1 MIRSRLLGNSAII
14 WLSGIFTIAFGLF
27 CFKFLMEAMDKYT
40 LPLGIIIGVVALIV
54 WIFTA
59 GRYWWFAYPVLSFW
73 GGYIYLGFKIYPD
86 ELGLLVAIAGF
97 LLYAVRNR
105 ERLHQERPPLTWALI
120 LLIAYFVIHMSV
132 SYYLS
137 NLDWLTGGGS
147 IIRVYSSGLTAL
159 LFCWLFYEYGAQN
172 VKKLILIIFALL
184 ALRILLSLLFFSAP
198 GLFNYGEEALF
209 VLYSSADLRF
219 SALYEMILGI
229 GIYYLTNKR
238 LVKNA
243 ILLFIFLLLVII
255 LFGEGRVSAACAA
268 SVLVI
273 WMLLA
278 KKLRL
283 LVYLSPLVL
292 ILIIQV
298 FAQMHLLSNLP
309 LEVQRSLSFLPG
321 LESQLIYAT
330 EGSDQWHTDLFWLGY
345 EKWTNTWGSFWI
357 GNTIDARDVYSFL
370 KLNYAMQLEIAA
382 GTARY
387 ESTLWTVLATLG
399 VVGFFLYVSVFIFLC
414 RDMAAKVLKD
424 GIISDRH
431 GIYAMALL
439 SLTPMIL
446 FGWIRG
452 GFPVTEILFC
462 VMAKV
467 VYDDDQIIKNGL
479 LHASPE

>member
-1 MIRSRLLGNSAII
+1 MIRSRIGNSAII
-14 WLSGIFTIAFGLF
+14 WLAGIFTVAFGLF
-27 CFKFLMEAMDKYT
+27 FFKILMESVDKYT
-40 LPLGIIIGVVALIV
+40 LPLVVPIGVVVLLIWV
-54 WIFTA
+54 FTA
-59 GRYWWFAYPVLSFW
+59 GRYWWFAYPVLTFW

-97 LLYAVRNR
+97 LVYAVKNR
-105 ERLHQERPPLTWALI
+105 EGLHQDRPPLTWALI
-120 LLIAYFVIHMSV
+120 LLIAYFIVHMSV

-137 NLDWLTGGGS
+137 NLGWLTGWGS

-159 LFCWLFYEYGAQN
+159 LFCWLFYKYGSAQD
-172 VKKLILIIFALL
+172 VKTLIPIIFAVL
-184 ALRILLSLLFFSAP
+184 ALRILLSLLYLSAP
-198 GLFNYGEEALF
+198 VLFDYGEEDLF
-209 VLYSSADLRF
+209 ILYSSADLRF

-229 GIYYLTNKR
+229 GIYYFTDKR

-243 ILLFIFLLLVII
+243 ILLFICLLLVTI
-255 LFGEGRVSAACAA
+255 LFGEGRVSVACAA

-273 WMLLA
+273 WILLA
-278 KKLRL
+278 KKGRL
-283 LVYLSPLVL
+283 LVYLSPLAL

-298 FAQMHLLSNLP
+298 FAQAHLLSYLP

-330 EGSDQWHTDLFWLGY
+330 EGSNQWHTDLFWLGY

-357 GNTIDARDVYSFL
+357 GNAIDARDIYSFL

-387 ESTLWTVLATLG
+387 ESTLWSVLATLG
-399 VVGFFLYVSVFIFLC
+399 VLGFSLYVSVFAFLC
-414 RDMAAKVLKD
+414 RDIVAKVLKD

-431 GIYAMALL
+431 GIYAMALI

-467 VYDDDQIIKNGL
+467 VFEEKKAEMINISKT
-479 LHASPE
+479 EE

>member
-1 MIRSRLLGNSAII
+1 MMRSRLGNSAII
-14 WLSGIFTIAFGLF
+14 WLAGIFTVAFGLF
-27 CFKFLMEAMDKYT
+27 FFKILMESMDKGA
-40 LPLGIIIGVVALIV
+40 LSLGASIGVSAIII

-59 GRYWWFAYPVLSFW
+59 GRYWWFSYPVLMFW

-86 ELGLLVAIAGF
+86 ELGLLMAIAGF
-97 LLYAVRNR
+97 LVYAVKKNR
-105 ERLHQERPPLTWALI
+105 EGLHQERPPLTWALI
-120 LLIAYFVIHMSV
+120 ILITYFIIHMSV

-137 NLDWLTGGGS
+137 NLGWLAGGGS
-147 IIRVYSSGLTAL
+147 IIRVYSPGLTVL
-159 LFCWLFYEYGAQN
+159 LFCWLFYKYGSAQD
-172 VKKLILIIFALL
+172 VKTLIPIIFAVV
-184 ALRILLSLLFFSAP
+184 ALRILLSLLYFSAP
-198 GLFNYGEEALF
+198 GLFDFSEGDRF

-219 SALYEMILGI
+219 SAFYEMILGI
-229 GIYYLTNKR
+229 GIYYFTDKR

-255 LFGEGRVSAACAA
+255 LFGEGRVSVACAA

-283 LVYLSPLVL
+283 LVYLSPVVL

-298 FAQMHLLSNLP
+298 FAQAHLLSNLP

-357 GNTIDARDVYSFL
+357 GNATDARDVYSFI

-382 GTARY
+382 GTSRY

-399 VVGFFLYVSVFIFLC
+399 VLGFFLYVSVFVFLC
-414 RDMAAKVLKD
+414 RDIVATVLKD
-424 GIISDRH
+424 GIISRRH
-431 GIYAMALL
+431 GIYAMALI

-467 VYDDDQIIKNGL
+467 LCEEQKVDMINI
-479 LHASPE
+479 